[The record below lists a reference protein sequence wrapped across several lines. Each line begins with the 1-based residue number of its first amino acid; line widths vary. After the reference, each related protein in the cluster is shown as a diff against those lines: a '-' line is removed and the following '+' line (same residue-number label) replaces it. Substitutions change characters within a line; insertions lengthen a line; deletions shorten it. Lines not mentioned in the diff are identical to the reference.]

1 MKSRGVSLP
10 NGGLVLDVKIGE
22 KVVVDNDITVTLIET
37 RAGGKVKLHFD
48 APSDVPVDRLRV
60 WQRKNPGFIQ
70 PGAKGAADASGQ

>member
-60 WQRKNPGFIQ
+60 WQRKNPGYVQ
-70 PGAKGAADASGQ
+70 PGVEGVSNAPDQ